1 MNDGLD
7 LSAKSVKLAHQS
19 GDSLDHIKAQ
29 SIKLSELNSV
39 VAQAIKEQLTASQSI
54 ARNITAAQDFA
65 HDCKKL
71 GHTSQQLCEALL
83 SKVTEQT
90 SLINQFK

>member
-1 MNDGLD
+1 MN
-7 LSAKSVKLAHQS
+7 
-19 GDSLDHIKAQ
+19 
-29 SIKLSELNSV
+29 
-39 VAQAIKEQLTASQSI
+39 EQLTASQVI
-54 ARNITAAQDFA
+54 ATNLTSAQDFA
-65 HDCKKL
+65 HECTEL